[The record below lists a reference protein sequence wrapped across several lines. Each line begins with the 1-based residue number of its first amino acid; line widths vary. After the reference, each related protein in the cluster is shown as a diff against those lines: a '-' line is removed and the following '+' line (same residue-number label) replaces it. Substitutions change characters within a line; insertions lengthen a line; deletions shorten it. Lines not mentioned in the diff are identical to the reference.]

1 VIRVAQIGIV
11 RPRERIDPDHL
22 LADWPT
28 LAHVAAATQRAGAE
42 VTVIQSLH
50 RDAEIVRDGVRYR
63 FVAEPALPGRATG
76 LMPWRLAR
84 AVRATA
90 PDVLHV
96 NGLDFPRHM
105 RALRRLGVPILVQ
118 DHASRAGAGGSKR
131 LRALEYIAGIA
142 FTTAEQAQP
151 FVDAGELSPSVPVF
165 AVPESST
172 RFSPGSQA
180 AARARTGVE
189 GDPAVLWVGR
199 LDDNKDPLTI
209 LEAIEI
215 AARTLP
221 RLQMWCCFHE
231 QPLLAEVEAQ
241 IAASPVLAGRVHL
254 LGRVPH
260 ARIETLLNAS
270 DLFLLGS
277 HREGSGYA
285 LIEALACGV
294 TPIVSDIPPFR
305 AIAGSA
311 GALVPVGDAAGF
323 VGALVALARQDR
335 VALRR
340 RAIEHFDA
348 HLSFDRV
355 GARLCAIYAELV
367 EAGR

>member
-1 VIRVAQIGIV
+1 MIRVAQIGIV
-11 RPRERIDPDHL
+11 RPRERIDPDRL

-28 LAHVAAATQRAGAE
+28 LADIATATQRAGAE
-42 VTVIQSLH
+42 VTVVQSFH
-50 RDAEIVRDGVRYR
+50 RDAEIVRDGIRYR
-63 FVAEPALPGRATG
+63 FVAEPTLPRRATG
-76 LMPWRLAR
+76 LMPWRLVC
-84 AVRATA
+84 AVAATT
-90 PDVLHV
+90 PDILHV

-105 RALRRLGVPILVQ
+105 RALHRLGLPILVQ

-131 LRALEYIAGIA
+131 RRALEHAAGIA
-142 FTTAEQAQP
+142 FTAAEQAQP
-151 FVDAGELSPSVPVF
+151 FVDAGELSPRVPVF

-180 AARARTGVE
+180 TARAHPGVN
-189 GDPAVLWVGR
+189 GDPAALWVGR

-209 LEAIEI
+209 LDSIEI
-215 AARTLP
+215 AAGELP

-231 QPLLAEVEAQ
+231 QPLLAEVEAR

-270 DLFLLGS
+270 DFFLLGS

-294 TPIVSDIPPFR
+294 TPIISDIPPFR
-305 AIAGSA
+305 AIAGSV
-311 GALVPVGDAAGF
+311 GALVPIGDAAEF
-323 VGALVALARQDR
+323 ARALVALARQDR
-335 VALRR
+335 AALRR

-355 GARLCAIYAELV
+355 GTRLCAIYAELI
-367 EAGR
+367 EGGR

>member
-1 VIRVAQIGIV
+1 MIRVAQIGIV
-11 RPRERIDPDHL
+11 RPREKVDPDRL

-28 LAHVAAATQRAGAE
+28 LADIATATQRAGAD
-42 VTVIQSLH
+42 VTVVQSFH

-63 FVAEPALPGRATG
+63 FVADPALPGRATG

-84 AVRATA
+84 AVRSAA

-105 RALRRLGVPILVQ
+105 HALRRLGVPILVQ
-118 DHASRAGAGGSKR
+118 DHASRAGAGGNKR
-131 LRALEYIAGIA
+131 RRALENIAGIA
-142 FTTAEQAQP
+142 FTAAEQAQP
-151 FVDAGELSPSVPVF
+151 FVDAGELSSRVPVF

-180 AARARTGVE
+180 TARARTGIE

-215 AARTLP
+215 AARELP

-231 QPLLAEVEAQ
+231 QPLLAEVEAR
-241 IAASPVLAGRVHL
+241 IAASPVLAGRVQL

-270 DLFLLGS
+270 DVFLLGS

-285 LIEALACGV
+285 LIEALACGA
-294 TPIVSDIPPFR
+294 TPIVSDIAPFR
-305 AIAGSA
+305 AIAGSV

-323 VGALVALARQDR
+323 ARALVALARQDR

-340 RAIEHFDA
+340 RATAHFDA

-355 GARLCAIYAELV
+355 GARLCAIYAELI
-367 EAGR
+367 EGGR

>member
-1 VIRVAQIGIV
+1 MIRVAQIGIV
-11 RPRERIDPDHL
+11 RPREKIDPDRL

-28 LAHVAAATQRAGAE
+28 LADIATATQRAGAE
-42 VTVIQSLH
+42 VTVIQSFH

-76 LMPWRLAR
+76 LMPGRLAR
-84 AVRATA
+84 AVRAAA

-105 RALRRLGVPILVQ
+105 RALRKLGVPTLVQ
-118 DHASRAGAGGSKR
+118 DHASRAGAGGNKR
-131 LRALEYIAGIA
+131 RRALEHITGIA
-142 FTTAEQAQP
+142 FTTAEQARP
-151 FVDAGELSPSVPVF
+151 FVDAGELSPNVPVF

-180 AARARTGVE
+180 TARARTGIE
-189 GDPAVLWVGR
+189 GDPGVLWVGR
-199 LDDNKDPLTI
+199 LDDNKDPLTV
-209 LEAIEI
+209 LAAIEI
-215 AARTLP
+215 AAHDLP
-221 RLQMWCCFHE
+221 HLKLWCCFHE
-231 QPLLAEVEAQ
+231 QPLLAEVEARL
-241 IAASPVLAGRVHL
+241 AASPALAGRVHL

-270 DLFLLGS
+270 DFFLLGS

-294 TPIVSDIPPFR
+294 TPIVSNIAPFR
-305 AIAGSA
+305 AIAGSI

-323 VGALVALARQDR
+323 ARALVALARQDR
-335 VALRR
+335 LALRR
-340 RAIEHFDA
+340 RAVEHFEA

-355 GARLCAIYAELV
+355 GAQLCAIYAKLIER
-367 EAGR
+367 ER

>member
-1 VIRVAQIGIV
+1 
-11 RPRERIDPDHL
+11 
-22 LADWPT
+22 
-28 LAHVAAATQRAGAE
+28 
-42 VTVIQSLH
+42 
-50 RDAEIVRDGVRYR
+50 
-63 FVAEPALPGRATG
+63 
-76 LMPWRLAR
+76 
-84 AVRATA
+84 
-90 PDVLHV
+90 
-96 NGLDFPRHM
+96 M
-105 RALRRLGVPILVQ
+105 RALHRLGVPILVQ
-118 DHASRAGAGGSKR
+118 DHASRAGAGGNKR
-131 LRALEYIAGIA
+131 RRALEHIAGIA
-142 FTTAEQAQP
+142 FTAAEQARP
-151 FVDAGELSPSVPVF
+151 FVDAGELSPNVPVF

-180 AARARTGVE
+180 TARTRTGIE

-209 LEAIEI
+209 LAAIET
-215 AARTLP
+215 AAHDLP
-221 RLQMWCCFHE
+221 HLKLWCCFHE
-231 QPLLAEVEAQ
+231 QPLLAEVEAR
-241 IAASPVLAGRVHL
+241 IAASPALAERVHL

-305 AIAGSA
+305 AIAGSV
-311 GALVPVGDAAGF
+311 GALVPVGDVAGF

-340 RAIEHFDA
+340 RAIEHFEA

-355 GARLCAIYAELV
+355 GARLCAIYTELI
-367 EAGR
+367 EGGR

>member
-11 RPRERIDPDHL
+11 QPRGRIDPDRL

-28 LAHVAAATQRAGAE
+28 LVDIATATQRAGAE
-42 VTVIQSLH
+42 VTVVQSFH

-84 AVRATA
+84 AVRAAA

-96 NGLDFPRHM
+96 NGLDFRRHM
-105 RALRRLGVPILVQ
+105 RALRLLGVPILVQ
-118 DHASRAGAGGSKR
+118 DHASCAGAGGSR
-131 LRALEYIAGIA
+131 RRHALEGIAGIA
-142 FTTAEQAQP
+142 FTAAEQAQP
-151 FVDAGELSPSVPVF
+151 FVEMGELSPRVSVF

-180 AARARTGVE
+180 SARARTGVT

-209 LEAIEI
+209 LDAIEI
-215 AARTLP
+215 AARDLP
-221 RLQMWCCFHE
+221 QLKLWCCFHQ
-231 QPLLAEVEAQ
+231 QPSLAEVETR
-241 IAASPVLAGRVHL
+241 IAASPMLAGRVHL

-270 DLFLLGS
+270 DFFLLGS
-277 HREGSGYA
+277 HHEGSGYA

-294 TPIVSDIPPFR
+294 IPIVSDIAPFR
-305 AIAGSA
+305 AIAGSV
-311 GALVPVGDAAGF
+311 GALIPVGDAAGF
-323 VGALVALARQDR
+323 ASALVALAQQDR
-335 VALRR
+335 VALRH

-355 GARLCAIYAELV
+355 GARLCAIYAQLIETH
-367 EAGR
+367 R

>member
-1 VIRVAQIGIV
+1 MIRVAQIGIV
-11 RPRERIDPDHL
+11 RPREKIDPDRL
-22 LADWPT
+22 LANWPT
-28 LAHVAAATQRAGAE
+28 LADIATATQRAGAE
-42 VTVIQSLH
+42 VTVIQSFH

-76 LMPWRLAR
+76 LMPGRLAR
-84 AVRATA
+84 AVRVAA

-105 RALRRLGVPILVQ
+105 RALRRLDVPILVQ

-131 LRALEYIAGIA
+131 RRALQHVAGIA
-142 FTTAEQAQP
+142 FTAAEQAQP
-151 FVDAGELSPSVPVF
+151 FVDVGELSPNVPVF

-172 RFSPGSQA
+172 RFSPNSQA
-180 AARARTGVE
+180 TARARTGIE

-199 LDDNKDPLTI
+199 LDGNKDPLTI
-209 LEAIEI
+209 LNAIEI
-215 AARTLP
+215 AAHDLP
-221 RLQMWCCFHE
+221 YLKLWCCFHE
-231 QPLLAEVEAQ
+231 QPLLAEVEAR

-270 DLFLLGS
+270 DFFLLGS

-294 TPIVSDIPPFR
+294 TPIVSDIAPFR
-305 AIAGSA
+305 AIAGSV
-311 GALVPVGDAAGF
+311 GALVSVGDAAEF
-323 VGALVALARQDR
+323 ARALVALARQDR
-335 VALRR
+335 VALRCR
-340 RAIEHFDA
+340 TIEHFEV
-348 HLSFDRV
+348 HLSFDRI
-355 GARLCAIYAELV
+355 GAQLCAIYAELI
-367 EAGR
+367 ERGR

>member
-11 RPRERIDPDHL
+11 RPREPIEPDRL

-28 LAHVAAATQRAGAE
+28 LVDIAVATQRGGAE
-42 VTVIQSLH
+42 VTVLQSFH
-50 RDAEIVRDGVRYR
+50 RNAEIVRDGVRYR

-76 LMPWRLAR
+76 LMPSRLAR
-84 AVRATA
+84 AVRAA
-90 PDVLHV
+90 VPDVLHV

-105 RALRRLGVPILVQ
+105 RALRRLGLPILVQ

-131 LRALEYIAGIA
+131 RRALEHISGIA
-142 FTTAEQAQP
+142 FTTAAQAQP
-151 FVDAGELSPSVPVF
+151 FVDAGELSPRIPVF

-180 AARARTGVE
+180 TARARTGID

-209 LEAIEI
+209 LDAIEI
-215 AARTLP
+215 AARDLP

-231 QPLLAEVEAQ
+231 QPLLAEIEAR
-241 IAASPVLAGRVHL
+241 IAASPALAERVHL
-254 LGRVPH
+254 IGRVPH

-270 DLFLLGS
+270 DFFLLGS

-294 TPIVSDIPPFR
+294 TPIVSDIAPFR
-305 AIAGSA
+305 AIAGSI

-323 VGALVALARQDR
+323 AGALVALARQDR
-335 VALRR
+335 LALRR
-340 RAIEHFDA
+340 RAIEHFDM

-355 GARLCAIYAELV
+355 GVRLCAAYAELI

>member
-1 VIRVAQIGIV
+1 MIRVAQIGIV
-11 RPRERIDPDHL
+11 RPRDAIDPDRL

-28 LAHVAAATQRAGAE
+28 LADIATATQRAGAE
-42 VTVIQSLH
+42 VTVVQSFH
-50 RDAEIVRDGVRYR
+50 RDVEIVRDGVRYR
-63 FVAEPALPGRATG
+63 FVADPALPSRATG

-84 AVRATA
+84 AVAATA

-105 RALRRLGVPILVQ
+105 PALHKLGVPILVQ
-118 DHASRAGAGGSKR
+118 DHASRAGVGGSR
-131 LRALEYIAGIA
+131 RRRALAHIAGIA
-142 FTTAEQAQP
+142 FTAAEQAQP
-151 FVDAGELSPSVPVF
+151 FVDAGELSPRVRVF

-172 RFSPGSQA
+172 RFSSGSQA
-180 AARARTGVE
+180 AARARTGIT

-215 AARTLP
+215 AARDLP
-221 RLQMWCCFHE
+221 RLQLSCCFHE
-231 QPLLAEVEAQ
+231 QPLLGEVEAR
-241 IAASPVLAGRVHL
+241 IAASPGLAGRVHL

-270 DLFLLGS
+270 DFFLLGS

-294 TPIVSDIPPFR
+294 TPIVSDIAPFR
-305 AIAGSA
+305 AIAGSV
-311 GALVPVGDAAGF
+311 GALVPTGDAKGF
-323 VGALVALARQDR
+323 ARALVTLARQDR
-335 VALRR
+335 VMLRR
-340 RAIEHFDA
+340 RAVEHFA
-348 HLSFDRV
+348 AQLSFARV
-355 GARLCAIYAELV
+355 GALLCATYAELI
-367 EAGR
+367 AGRR

>member
-11 RPRERIDPDHL
+11 RPRDGIDPDRL
-22 LADWPT
+22 LADWTT
-28 LAHVAAATQRAGAE
+28 LADIATATHRAGAE
-42 VTVIQSLH
+42 VTVLQSFH

-76 LMPWRLAR
+76 LMPSRLAR
-84 AVRATA
+84 AVAAAA

-131 LRALEYIAGIA
+131 RQALKDIAAIA
-142 FTTAEQAQP
+142 FTAADQAQP
-151 FVDAGELSPSVPVF
+151 FVDAGELSPRVPVF

-180 AARARTGVE
+180 AARARAGVD

-199 LDDNKDPLTI
+199 LDHNKDPLTI
-209 LEAIEI
+209 IEAIEI
-215 AARTLP
+215 AARDLP
-221 RLQMWCCFHE
+221 RLQLWCCFHE
-231 QPLLAEVEAQ
+231 QQLLAQVEVR
-241 IAASPVLAGRVHL
+241 IAASPVLAGRIHL

-270 DLFLLGS
+270 DFFLLGS

-294 TPIVSDIPPFR
+294 TPIVSDIAPFR
-305 AIAGSA
+305 AIAGSV
-311 GALVPVGDAAGF
+311 GALASVGDANGF
-323 VGALVALARQDR
+323 ARALVALAGQERA
-335 VALRR
+335 ALRH
-340 RAIEHFDA
+340 RAIDHFNA
-348 HLSFDRV
+348 HLSFDRI
-355 GARLCAIYAELV
+355 GARLCAIYAEL
-367 EAGR
+367 AGTRP